1 MNKKTLKIIAIYSVI
16 FIITTLVINLHRQ
29 ESSFIE
35 IPWTLLIIFI
45 ILILQQIPWIKPK
58 AMAGIIFICLL
69 IFFRLNVGHAT
80 WGTWII
86 YFILDI
92 ILTTLFYFGETHR
105 WWNSHK

>member
-16 FIITTLVINLHRQ
+16 FIITTLVINLHKR

-35 IPWTLLIIFI
+35 
-45 ILILQQIPWIKPK
+45 IPWIKPK